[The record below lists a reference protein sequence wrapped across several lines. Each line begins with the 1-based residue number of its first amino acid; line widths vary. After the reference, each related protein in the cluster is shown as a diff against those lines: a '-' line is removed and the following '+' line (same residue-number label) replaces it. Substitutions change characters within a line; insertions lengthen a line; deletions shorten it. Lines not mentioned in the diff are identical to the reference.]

1 MRRGELKADERVAI
15 ELRALYQAYGYSP
28 YKVGRFEEYDL
39 YMRNRSF
46 LPSERILT
54 FTDTDG
60 KLMALKPDVTLSIVK
75 NTREEDGPLKVSYA
89 EHIYRAPD
97 GGGGFREIMQT
108 GIESLGEVDA
118 YAMGEVLMLAARSLE
133 AISAHY
139 ALDISDM
146 GVVSGVLA
154 GEDVSDAQR
163 AELLAAISAKNPH
176 DLQKACARMGV
187 SREGER
193 LLCALVGAYGP
204 LSDVLPRVE
213 RLGLPPACG
222 EALRDL
228 KSVASLMRAYGL
240 EEKINLDFSVVN
252 DMRYYNGLIMNGFVD
267 GVPSSVLFGGRYDP
281 LLRRLGRSGQ
291 GIGFAVC
298 LDQIERL
305 AGRRAG
311 YDVDVLITCDGDTD
325 PLLLAKT
332 AEGLV
337 KGGQS
342 VRVQRGES
350 GAPLYR
356 RRIHLEGEG
365 ART

>member
-1 MRRGELKADERVAI
+1 MRKGELKADERAAI
-15 ELRALYQAYGYSP
+15 ELRALYQTYGYSP

-39 YMRNRSF
+39 YMRNRNF

-54 FTDTDG
+54 FNDTDG

-75 NTREEDGPLKVSYA
+75 NTREEDGALKVSYA
-89 EHIYRAPD
+89 EHIYRAPR

-108 GIESLGEVDA
+108 GVECLGEVDV

-133 AISAHY
+133 TISEHY
-139 ALDISDM
+139 ALDVSDM

-154 GEDVSDAQR
+154 GEELSGAQR
-163 AELLAAISAKNPH
+163 AELLGAISAKNPH
-176 DLQKACARMGV
+176 DLRSACARMGV
-187 SREGER
+187 SQESAR
-193 LLCALVGAYGP
+193 LLGALVGAYGP
-204 LSDVLPRVE
+204 LGEVLPEIE

-228 KSVASLMRAYGL
+228 KKVASLMRVYGL

-252 DMRYYNGLIMNGFVD
+252 DMRYYNGLIMNGFID
-267 GVPSSVLFGGRYDP
+267 GAPSSVLFGGRYDP
-281 LLRRLGRSGQ
+281 LLKRLGRSGQ
-291 GIGFAVC
+291 GIGFAVY

-305 AGRRAG
+305 AARGTG
-311 YDVDVLITCDGDTD
+311 YDVDVLITCDGETD
-325 PLLLAKT
+325 PLTLART
-332 AEGLV
+332 AEGLI

-342 VRVQRGES
+342 VRVQRGEP
-350 GAPLYR
+350 GALLYR

>member
-1 MRRGELKADERVAI
+1 MRRGELKADERAAI
-15 ELRALYQAYGYSP
+15 ALRALYQTYGYSP

-39 YMRNRSF
+39 YVQNRNF

-89 EHIYRAPD
+89 EHIYRPAN

-108 GIESLGEVDA
+108 GVECLGEVDA

-133 AISAHY
+133 TISEQY
-139 ALDISDM
+139 ALDVSDM

-154 GEDVSDAQR
+154 GEDLTDAQR
-163 AELLAAISAKNPH
+163 GELLAAISAKSAH
-176 DLQKACARMGV
+176 DLRAACERLGV
-187 SREGER
+187 SARAGE
-193 LLCALVGAYGP
+193 LLDALVGAYGP
-204 LSDVLPRVE
+204 LCDVLPGVE
-213 RLGLPPACG
+213 ALGLPQECEG
-222 EALRDL
+222 ALFNLRA
-228 KSVASLMRAYGL
+228 VAAMMRAYGL
-240 EEKINLDFSVVN
+240 QDRINLDFSVVN
-252 DMRYYNGLIMNGFVD
+252 DMGYYNGLIMSGFVD
-267 GVPSSVLFGGRYDP
+267 GVPSSVLSGGRYDP

-291 GIGFAVC
+291 GIGFAVY

-305 AGRRAG
+305 TGRGMG
-311 YDVDVLITCDGDTD
+311 YDVDVLITCDEQTD
-325 PLLLAKT
+325 PLLLART

-342 VRVQRGES
+342 VRVQRGEP
-350 GAPLYR
+350 GALIYR

-365 ART
+365 AKG